1 MPIPKDKVKFSLWV
15 HPQTLDK
22 VEANYK
28 KENSI
33 VSEVSGIKIK
43 DYTPR
48 IDNAVSFSTIQA
60 YKGLENTVI
69 IMTDIESFEHE
80 QLMYV
85 GLSRA
90 RSGLFILESNS
101 ARKEYLNIQ
110 RRRFLED
117 GHKA

>member
-1 MPIPKDKVKFSLWV
+1 MCE
-15 HPQTLDK
+15 QR
-22 VEANYK
+22 
-28 KENSI
+28 ENSI
-33 VSEVSGIKIK
+33 ISEVSGMKIK

-48 IDNAVSFSTIQA
+48 MDNAVSFSTIQA

-110 RRRFLED
+110 KRRFLED
-117 GHKA
+117 GYKA

>member
-1 MPIPKDKVKFSLWV
+1 MLNRLIAGGISAESITILSP
-15 HPQTLDK
+15 
-22 VEANYK
+22 YK
-28 KENSI
+28 RENSI
-33 VSEVSGIKIK
+33 ISEVSGMKIM

-69 IMTDIESFEHE
+69 IMTDVESFKHE

-110 RRRFLED
+110 KRRFLED
-117 GHKA
+117 GYKA